1 MTLGRLATFL
11 GILVVSVA
19 TAGEIMHRRG
29 PYRSGRDGHFGRH
42 SSVPKAPPVAV
53 APLASGRR
61 ADNPPADIGLARQ
74 VDPLT
79 DALCS
84 EGMVLVDGTTCGA
97 TAHRCKV
104 LDPASPGRC
113 LSYEP
118 AVCRPGLELRFCI
131 DRDEYPNQEGMLP
144 AAMVTFEQ
152 ALAACKEEDK
162 RLCTETEW
170 SLSCEGQSGFV
181 FPHGNDRDPSAC
193 NVERKVPRVRPEE
206 VWEPRDVSAVL
217 ERVDARTASG
227 AMPRCVSPFG
237 VRDMTGNVEE
247 WVESDTASAA
257 RTLRGGEYTSDPTC
271 ATVRKLETPGFR
283 QFHTGFRC
291 CRDPLVRVPRRK
303 AENGAGIGRP
313 VAPQGRFD

>member
-1 MTLGRLATFL
+1 MTLGRFATFL

-19 TAGEIMHRRG
+19 TAGEIVRRRG
-29 PYRSGRDGHFGRH
+29 PSRILTAGHPGRRP
-42 SSVPKAPPVAV
+42 SAPRGPQATV
-53 APLASGRR
+53 APSGSGHMASR
-61 ADNPPADIGLARQ
+61 PTPEPGLARQ
-74 VDPLT
+74 LDPLA

-84 EGMVLVDGTTCGA
+84 EDMVLVDGTTCGA
-97 TAHRCKV
+97 TTHRCRV
-104 LDPASPGRC
+104 WDPASPGRC

-118 AVCRPGLELRFCI
+118 AVCRPGLGLRFCI

-152 ALAACKEEDK
+152 ASGACKEEDK

-170 SLSCEGQSGFV
+170 TLSCEGESGFV
-181 FPHGNDRDPSAC
+181 YPQGNDRDPSAC

-206 VWEPRDVSAVL
+206 LWEPRDVSAVL

-227 AMPRCVSPFG
+227 AMPKCVSPFG
-237 VRDMTGNVEE
+237 ARDLIGNVEE

-257 RTLRGGEYTSDPTC
+257 RTLRGGEYSSDPTC

-291 CRDPLVRVPRRK
+291 CKDPLVRVPRRK
-303 AENGAGIGRP
+303 AENGAEKGRP

>member
-1 MTLGRLATFL
+1 MTFGRLATFL

-19 TAGEIMHRRG
+19 TAGEIVHRRG
-29 PYRSGRDGHFGRH
+29 PQRNATTRH
-42 SSVPKAPPVAV
+42 PERRASVPKPPQAPG
-53 APLASGRR
+53 APTGSGRQPSSPA
-61 ADNPPADIGLARQ
+61 ADTGLARQ

-84 EGMVLVDGTTCGA
+84 DGMVLVDGTTCA
-97 TAHRCKV
+97 AKTHRCKV
-104 LDPASPGRC
+104 SNPASPSRC
-113 LSYEP
+113 PSYEP

-170 SLSCEGQSGFV
+170 TLSCEGESGFA
-181 FPHGNDRDPSAC
+181 FPYGNDRDPSAC
-193 NVERKVPRVRPEE
+193 NVGRKVPAVRPEE
-206 VWEPRDVSAVL
+206 VWEPRDVGSVI
-217 ERVDARTASG
+217 ERVDARTPSG

-237 VRDMTGNVEE
+237 VRDLTGNVEE

-271 ATVRKLETPGFR
+271 ATVRKLVTPGFR

-291 CRDPLVRVPRRK
+291 CKDPLVRVPRRK
-303 AENGAGIGRP
+303 AENGAEKGRP
-313 VAPQGRFD
+313 VAPKGSFD